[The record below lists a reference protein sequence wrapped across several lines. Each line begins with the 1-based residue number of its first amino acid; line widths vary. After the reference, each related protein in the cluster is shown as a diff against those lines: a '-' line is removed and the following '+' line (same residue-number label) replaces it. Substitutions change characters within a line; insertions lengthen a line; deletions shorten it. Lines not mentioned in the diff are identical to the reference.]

1 MNEENETEND
11 GERERLINEIKKAQA
26 DLQQYTD
33 ELLEDVED
41 AVDVAEEEETSIEDL
56 REISSRLRE
65 VADSQEQGVLLRKK
79 KQA

>member
-65 VADSQEQGVLLRKK
+65 VADSQEQGLGL
-79 KQA
+79 